1 MHIRRACGSEG
12 QCLESC
18 SCLNSASWKPVPAST
33 WNGLCTDSCGEAASS
48 AVALVDSG
56 ATHSFVSAALVSK
69 YNLPMKLGGDM
80 EVTLA
85 DGSQVEVSQT
95 CCVPLVVCS
104 GDR

>member
-1 MHIRRACGSEG
+1 MCT
-12 QCLESC
+12 ESC
-18 SCLNSASWKPVPAST
+18 
-33 WNGLCTDSCGEAASS
+33 GDAASS

-56 ATHSFVSAALVSK
+56 SMHSFVSAVLVSK
-69 YNLPMKLGGDM
+69 FSLPVKLGGDM

-104 GDR
+104 GDH

>member
-1 MHIRRACGSEG
+1 M
-12 QCLESC
+12 
-18 SCLNSASWKPVPAST
+18 
-33 WNGLCTDSCGEAASS
+33 CTESCGEAASS

-69 YNLPMKLGGDM
+69 HSLPVKPGGDM

-85 DGSQVEVSQT
+85 DGSQVEVSQM